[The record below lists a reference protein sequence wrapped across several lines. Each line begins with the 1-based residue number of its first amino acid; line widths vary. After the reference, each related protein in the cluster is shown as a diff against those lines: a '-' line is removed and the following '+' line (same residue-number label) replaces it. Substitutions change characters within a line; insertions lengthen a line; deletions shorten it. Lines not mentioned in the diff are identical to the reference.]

1 MKDEN
6 EKKIFRNLTYQLNQH
21 NEYNKYPDHAVR
33 GWHPAAEKKLIMR
46 NFDNLSINYFF
57 AHACTQYF
65 PCLITTENNKEI
77 TKQQKQANL

>member
-1 MKDEN
+1 
-6 EKKIFRNLTYQLNQH
+6 
-21 NEYNKYPDHAVR
+21 
-33 GWHPAAEKKLIMR
+33 MR

-77 TKQQKQANL
+77 TKQQKQSNLKTKQKFKTMQTSKQNNKKQKQKKNKKTGFVTEIA

>member
-1 MKDEN
+1 
-6 EKKIFRNLTYQLNQH
+6 
-21 NEYNKYPDHAVR
+21 
-33 GWHPAAEKKLIMR
+33 MR

-77 TKQQKQANL
+77 TKQQKQANLQTKTKIQNNANKKTKNQKKTKKQDS